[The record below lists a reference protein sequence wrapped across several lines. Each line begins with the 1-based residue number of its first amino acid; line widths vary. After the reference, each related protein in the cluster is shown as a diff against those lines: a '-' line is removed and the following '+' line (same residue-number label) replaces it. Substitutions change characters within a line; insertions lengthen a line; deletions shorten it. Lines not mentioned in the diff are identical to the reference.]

1 METKSLM
8 KRTLIIAALAL
19 IASVSALVIPAS
31 AKPAQDK
38 SADRIA
44 TRDRLRRLLE
54 VAGQEK
60 GINIPFRQSD
70 KQPFNFVG
78 VKRDGLTNADL
89 FEIVIS
95 VSDQQTIHFRV
106 YPHYHDAYINVD
118 KVKNSAGLMRQ
129 LLNFSDRNFLY
140 WGADDS
146 GDIFAGYTFTLESG
160 FPDKAIEVVL
170 YSIAPLDG
178 FVGQMRPYIDGG
190 T

>member
-1 METKSLM
+1 MFRLTMTTEFRRVLFRSF
-8 KRTLIIAALAL
+8 IIAALAL

-70 KQPFNFVG
+70 KQPFNFIG

-95 VSDQQTIHFRV
+95 VSYQQTIHFRV
-106 YPHYHDAYINVD
+106 YPHYHDGYINVR
-118 KVKNSAGLMRQ
+118 S
-129 LLNFSDRNFLY
+129 
-140 WGADDS
+140 
-146 GDIFAGYTFTLESG
+146 
-160 FPDKAIEVVL
+160 
-170 YSIAPLDG
+170 
-178 FVGQMRPYIDGG
+178 
-190 T
+190 